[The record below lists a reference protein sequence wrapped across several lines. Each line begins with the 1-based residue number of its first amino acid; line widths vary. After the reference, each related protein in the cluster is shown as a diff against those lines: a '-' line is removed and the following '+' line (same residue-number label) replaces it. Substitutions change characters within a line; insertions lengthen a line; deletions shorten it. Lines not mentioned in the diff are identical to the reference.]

1 MNIEIFGTLGPRD
14 CNVPVLTEMFENG
27 MTGVRLNL
35 SHTNLSDCED
45 WLAALQTAAAKACV
59 SPELLIDL
67 RGPELRIGTLEQPA
81 HLETEDK
88 IVLYPETAQAGSL
101 HTADSSCLS
110 DDRNDHL
117 IRTPDL
123 SGCRIR
129 TPDLF
134 GCRISIPCPAII
146 FPYLL
151 PGQKVLLNDGTIE
164 AEVLST
170 DRTIGVETLSTD
182 GTIKAE
188 VLSNGGTVKSQACLN
203 DEHAESQAC
212 LNTAAAAHCVCRIL
226 RGGTISSRKSI
237 ALPGTDIYPP
247 TLTGEDLLNL
257 DNADKYHVT
266 GVMLP
271 FVRNKDD
278 LLTLRREL
286 DQRNLR
292 KIRIFAKIENL
303 DGVRMLP
310 ELLPHCDH
318 VVIARG
324 DLGNATTLQ
333 KLIAV
338 QKQIAALC
346 RKENKPFMV
355 VTQMLASMEHSAVP
369 TRAEVSD
376 IFNAVLDG
384 AASLMVTGETAVGD
398 YPVETIRYLY
408 ETAQEAENFSQ
419 EFPI

>member
-88 IVLYPETAQAGSL
+88 IVLYPETAQAGSP

-110 DDRNDHL
+110 DDRNDDL

-123 SGCRIR
+123 S
-129 TPDLF
+129 D
-134 GCRISIPCPAII
+134 CRISIPCPAII

-170 DRTIGVETLSTD
+170 DGTIGVETLSTD
-182 GTIKAE
+182 GTIEAE
-188 VLSNGGTVKSQACLN
+188 MLINDGTV
-203 DEHAESQAC
+203 ESQAC
-212 LNTAAAAHCVCRIL
+212 LNNTAAAHCVCRIL